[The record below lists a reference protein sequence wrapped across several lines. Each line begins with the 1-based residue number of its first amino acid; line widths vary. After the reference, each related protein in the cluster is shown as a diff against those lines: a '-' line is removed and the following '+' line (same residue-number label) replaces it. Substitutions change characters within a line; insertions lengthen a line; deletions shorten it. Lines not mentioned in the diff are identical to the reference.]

1 MAGDELEDNLS
12 SDGGNSTDGGVGAL
26 SEATESN
33 FDSGPGPSA
42 LSSGGLVIGG
52 LADFPSQLM
61 HRHLDMS
68 AQAMFGRDSGG
79 QDHNS
84 QWAVPWSDLMMVMF
98 VLFAV
103 LFAMQLTERDIKEL
117 FEPEL
122 NSEMPLP
129 SDMNWEEGG
138 VDLGPGEGPP
148 MSAEEIL
155 RESEKLI
162 AEANLDNIDVAL
174 TDTQAIKVSVR
185 GPMLFDL
192 GKADLRQEV
201 EAFLAQLAAV
211 IAQNNYEIQVVGHT
225 DNFPISTP
233 QFPTNWE
240 LSSARAARVAR
251 YLIRAGR
258 LEPGRFT
265 VIGHALYRPVAPNTS
280 LANKRQNRR
289 VEIIITRNEYLP

>member
-1 MAGDELEDNLS
+1 MAGDESKKRPPSGD
-12 SDGGNSTDGGVGAL
+12 GNSTDDGPHPA
-26 SEATESN
+26 SPDTDSN
-33 FDSGPGPSA
+33 LDFDRGSA
-42 LSSGGLVIGG
+42 ARFTGGLTHFSGQVMYPRPE
-52 LADFPSQLM
+52 L
-61 HRHLDMS
+61 S
-68 AQAMFGRDSGG
+68 AQAMFALDAGEQDSS
-79 QDHNS
+79 S

-117 FEPEL
+117 FAPEAPVET
-122 NSEMPLP
+122 NLP
-129 SDMNWEEGG
+129 SDMEWQDSQLD
-138 VDLGPGEGPP
+138 VRPGEGPP
-148 MSAEEIL
+148 MSSEEIL

-162 AEANLDNIDVAL
+162 AEANLENIDVAL
-174 TDTQAIKVSVR
+174 TDKQAIKVSVR

-192 GKADLRQEV
+192 GKADLRVEV
-201 EAFLAQLAAV
+201 ETFLAQLAAV
-211 IAQNNYEIQVVGHT
+211 IAKNNYEIQVVGHT

-280 LANKRQNRR
+280 SANKRQNRR
-289 VEIIITRNEYLP
+289 VEIIITRNEYQP